1 MKITPDNPT
10 PLLNPFSQERA
21 GSMPQEEGSTARVFN
36 DPVTPV
42 AETPQSQAH
51 SDPAND
57 LLLADLW
64 GGQPQGFGAMEA
76 IPGRAG
82 MDEVGWVNALAD
94 YILA

>member
-10 PLLNPFSQERA
+10 PLLNPFSQDGA
-21 GSMPQEEGSTARVFN
+21 SSMPQEEGSTARAFH
-36 DPVTPV
+36 DPVAPV
-42 AETPQSQAH
+42 AEAPQSQAH

-64 GGQPQGFGAMEA
+64 SGKPQGLGAMEA
-76 IPGRAG
+76 IPAKAG
-82 MDEVGWVNALAD
+82 MDDANWVNALAD